1 MAIQSLEQL
10 EQIKKE
16 CKKMVTIRAAASGGA
31 ALIPIPG
38 TDLVA
43 DVGMLLQLLPAINRK
58 FDLSEEQLAKLDN
71 EKKSFIYG
79 AITSVGSNLIGRVI
93 TKEIVIR
100 SFKKVGIRLAATQV
114 VKYVPLLG
122 QGLAAALS
130 FSAMKYVGNS
140 HVNDCYDVAK
150 KMIELKETKSLT

>member
-10 EQIKKE
+10 AQIKKQ
-16 CKKMVTIRAAASGGA
+16 CQKMVTTRAAISGGA

-43 DVGMLLQLLPAINRK
+43 DVGMLLQLLPAINKK
-58 FDLSEEQLAKLDN
+58 FELSEEHLAGLDN
-71 EKKSFIYG
+71 EKKSFVYG
-79 AITSVGSNLIGRVI
+79 AITSVGSKLIGRVM
-93 TKEIVIR
+93 TKEIVIQ
-100 SFKKVGIRLAATQV
+100 SFKKVGVRLATTQV
-114 VKYVPLLG
+114 VKFVPFLG

-140 HVNDCYDVAK
+140 HVNDCYEVARK
-150 KMIELKETKSLT
+150 IIERKN